1 MELLVNSTESN
12 PIFTYRHYLK
22 YIYTYDS
29 SKSSTNPLQKAISS
43 KKTGKKRKKWQNVYN
58 KCFYLFHTTC
68 LVIYKMFLVFYNLP

>member
-12 PIFTYRHYLK
+12 PIFTYRRYLK

-43 KKTGKKRKKWQNVYN
+43 KKTGKKKRKKD
-58 KCFYLFHTTC
+58 
-68 LVIYKMFLVFYNLP
+68 KMFTINAFTCFILHA

>member
-1 MELLVNSTESN
+1 MIKQNMELLVNSTESN

-43 KKTGKKRKKWQNVYN
+43 KKTGKKRKK
-58 KCFYLFHTTC
+58 
-68 LVIYKMFLVFYNLP
+68 